1 MKTVIL
7 ILPLVAVCAA
17 GWVLPEPKDGSSSR
31 EQESDFNG
39 WSFEKGH
46 LELGSG
52 LFLNYEEL
60 SRGRMPV
67 GPSGVSHIFS
77 VRAAGASLTGIK
89 RGGVFYCDRLEIPF
103 ADAPWVWVGFA
114 EWVDPE
120 GANPPR
126 PRRGAGG
133 WGGGGWGRSWAG
145 NFAEWVDPEGAKHL
159 LPRRGQVLCVD
170 GEWDLSWHEKF
181 P

>member
-103 ADAPWVWVGFA
+103 ADAPWVW
-114 EWVDPE
+114 
-120 GANPPR
+120 
-126 PRRGAGG
+126 GG
-133 WGGGGWGRSWAG
+133 
-145 NFAEWVDPEGAKHL
+145 FAEWVDPEGAKHL